1 MNKITVKDFVE
12 GYENCVNAA
21 KKRYIDEKLRIIDYL
36 PVIRKEA
43 IAITITNRTM
53 YKQESYIKDNGEE
66 GTRKTDEFYVNSFN
80 QYILFCK
87 IVIEEYTNLVFEDV
101 NPMNEYDMLKKS
113 GLLDMLIVGTD
124 KEAPYISAS
133 ETSELRQIIEIHK
146 SDIMTNYYEPH
157 AYVSHQIERFG
168 TLANLTIEPLIKT
181 IADKIDGMEDN
192 ELKGKVLDFVNKSD
206 FKEV

>member
-1 MNKITVKDFVE
+1 MNKITVKDFVK

-21 KKRYIDEKLRIIDYL
+21 KKRYIDEKLRVIDYL
-36 PVIRKEA
+36 PVIRKDA

-53 YKQESYIKDNGEE
+53 FKQESYIKDNGEE
-66 GTRKTDEFYVNSFN
+66 GTRKTDEFYINSFN

-101 NPMNEYDMLKKS
+101 NPMNEYDLLKKS

-124 KEAPYISAS
+124 KEAPYIPAS
-133 ETSELRQIIEIHK
+133 ETSELRQIIEMHK
-146 SDIMTNYYEPH
+146 SDVMTNYYSPQ
-157 AYVSHQIERFG
+157 AYVSRQVERFG
-168 TLANLTIEPLIKT
+168 TLANLTIEPLIKAFT
-181 IADKIDGMEDN
+181 DKIDGMEND
-192 ELKGKVLDFVNKSD
+192 EFKGKVLEFVNKAD